1 MEKIKNVV
9 ITALV
14 ALTLVNMCV
23 IVNQSK
29 RYQRLQRS
37 VNRVLTE
44 VDKYDDIER
53 YTGTDELQDLQDLT
67 YNAKVE
73 WK

>member
-1 MEKIKNVV
+1 MEKIKNAV

-14 ALTLVNMCV
+14 ALALTNMCV

-29 RYQRLQRS
+29 RYRRLSHS
-37 VNRVLTE
+37 VNRLLTE
-44 VDKYDDIER
+44 MDKYDDIER
-53 YTGTDELQDLQDLT
+53 YTGSDELQDIQET
-67 YNAKVE
+67 YNAKCT

>member
-1 MEKIKNVV
+1 MEKIKNAV

-14 ALTLVNMCV
+14 ALTLVNVCV

-29 RYQRLQRS
+29 RYQRLSRS
-37 VNRVLTE
+37 VNRLLSE
-44 VDKYDDIER
+44 MDKYDDIER
-53 YTGTDELQDLQDLT
+53 YTGSDELQDLQDLT
-67 YNAKVE
+67 YNGKCV